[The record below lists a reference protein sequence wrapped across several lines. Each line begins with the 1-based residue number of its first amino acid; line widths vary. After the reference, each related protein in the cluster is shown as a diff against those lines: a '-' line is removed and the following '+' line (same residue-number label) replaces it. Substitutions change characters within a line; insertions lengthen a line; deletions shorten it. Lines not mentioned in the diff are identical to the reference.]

1 MVLFVLKRPKINE
14 KEAGDGPFFL
24 KKENSIAV
32 LLGNPLLG
40 MAWSISGKKFLNNDQ
55 TLTSLLKLV

>member
-32 LLGNPLLG
+32 LLANPLLG
-40 MAWSISGKKFLNNDQ
+40 MAWSISGKKFLNNGHN
-55 TLTSLLKLV
+55 